1 MGKARQSQSI
11 FPSLLLREP
20 WPSAKASSL
29 SVMPVFCYGY
39 VNGILAH
46 IRFDE
51 QYDRIFMAR
60 HPNNLDHLFEPM
72 IVEIR
77 ILLSVRLR
85 GRADEFA
92 FSARKK

>member
-1 MGKARQSQSI
+1 LPFAHALRFIAERLEHGESQAIAINISI
-11 FPSLLLREP
+11 QLLHEP

-51 QYDRIFMAR
+51 QYDRIF
-60 HPNNLDHLFEPM
+60 HGSP
-72 IVEIR
+72 
-77 ILLSVRLR
+77 S
-85 GRADEFA
+85 
-92 FSARKK
+92 